1 MTAEKV
7 LIVDEVH
14 TSLAEGLRDLGYEV
28 DERYDL
34 SAAEIPWLLPSYQG
48 LIIRSKTPLTAE
60 LLSQA
65 PGLGFIARAGAGL
78 DLIDLEYCASK
89 NIAVF
94 SANEGNKDAVAE
106 HVMGQLLILAHKLNK
121 ADQEVREGIW
131 RREANRG
138 WEIQGKTV
146 GIIGYGNMGRALAQ
160 RLRGFDVRIL
170 AYDKYRPA
178 DEFQAS
184 LQDIFDQADIVT
196 LHVPLTEETN
206 GMVNAAFIA
215 SFHKPIVLLN
225 SSRGPISPLAPLVDG
240 MKSGQ
245 VKGLALDVLPN
256 EKMSSWTSEEKAL
269 FDTLKSYPATVFS
282 PHVAGWTTESY
293 IKINL
298 VLLEKIKAHFK
309 R

>member
-1 MTAEKV
+1 
-7 LIVDEVH
+7 
-14 TSLAEGLRDLGYEV
+14 
-28 DERYDL
+28 
-34 SAAEIPWLLPSYQG
+34 
-48 LIIRSKTPLTAE
+48 
-60 LLSQA
+60 
-65 PGLGFIARAGAGL
+65 
-78 DLIDLEYCASK
+78 
-89 NIAVF
+89 
-94 SANEGNKDAVAE
+94 
-106 HVMGQLLILAHKLNK
+106 MGQLLILAHKLNK

-138 WEIQGKTV
+138 WEIQGKTI

-196 LHVPLTEETN
+196 LHVPLTEETR
-206 GMVNAAFIA
+206 GMVNAAFIS
-215 SFHKPIVLLN
+215 SFQKPFVLLN

-245 VKGLALDVLPN
+245 VQGLALDVLPN
-256 EKMSSWTSEEKAL
+256 EKMSTWTTEEKSL